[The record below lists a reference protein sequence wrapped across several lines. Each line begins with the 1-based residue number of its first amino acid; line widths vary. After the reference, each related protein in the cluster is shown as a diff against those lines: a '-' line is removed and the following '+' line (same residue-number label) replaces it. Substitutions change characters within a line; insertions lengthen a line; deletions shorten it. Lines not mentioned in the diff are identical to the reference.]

1 MGDPELI
8 HDTDEVVD
16 ILFHSIFNGVNLGL
30 TGSVEIMCRC
40 TISKVEGVL
49 VQARVFKISKATQT
63 RGNCPSRIAL
73 RQKATYVFSLAKI
86 CGNVCKVARGGDRCR
101 CCGR

>member
-1 MGDPELI
+1 MGNPELI
-8 HDTDEVVD
+8 HESNKVVD
-16 ILFHSIFNGVNLGL
+16 ILFHSVFNGVKFGL
-30 TGSVEIMCRC
+30 TGRVEIMYHR
-40 TISKVEGVL
+40 TVSKVEGVL